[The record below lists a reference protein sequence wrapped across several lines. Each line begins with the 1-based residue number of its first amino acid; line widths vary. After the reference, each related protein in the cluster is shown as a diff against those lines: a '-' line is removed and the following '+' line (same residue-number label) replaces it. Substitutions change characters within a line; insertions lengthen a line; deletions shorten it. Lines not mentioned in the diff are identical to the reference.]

1 MSRIDETLAP
11 DRRRFLRASIT
22 GGVLLAVGGGL
33 LVPRLFA
40 AGARP
45 AGKAGDVVLETFAS
59 DGRSLGKKK
68 LPRLVLSP
76 DQWHKRLT
84 PAQFNILRESGT
96 EMAFSGAHEQP
107 TKPGLFR
114 CVGCDTALYNAS
126 TEFDSGTG
134 WPSFWQPIAE
144 TNIERGRDSSFGM
157 SRTEISCARCNGH
170 LGHVFH
176 DGPKP
181 TGLRY
186 CMNSLA
192 LKFAPFTA

>member
-1 MSRIDETLAP
+1 MSRIDETLAL
-11 DRRRFLRASIT
+11 DRRRFLRASVT
-22 GGVLLAVGGGL
+22 GAVLLAVGGALIG
-33 LVPRLFA
+33 PRLFA
-40 AGARP
+40 TDARP
-45 AGKAGDVVLETFAS
+45 AGKPGDVVLETFS
-59 DGRSLGKKK
+59 RDGRDLGKKK

-76 DQWHKRLT
+76 AQWRKRLT

-96 EMAFSGAHEQP
+96 EMAFSGPHEQP
-107 TKPGLFR
+107 SQPGLFR
-114 CVGCDTALYNAS
+114 CVGCDTALYNAN

-144 TNIERGRDSSFGM
+144 SNIARSGDSSFGM
-157 SRTEISCARCNGH
+157 SRTAISCARCNGH

-181 TGLRY
+181 TGLRF

-192 LKFAPFTA
+192 LKFVPFSS